1 MSQRKLKLSD
11 FMSGN
16 SCSPET
22 TAAAL
27 DEPQETPAQRN
38 DAHRTQS
45 LKNSLISERKDLFL
59 LAEDLLQPR

>member
-38 DAHRTQS
+38 DAHTQS
-45 LKNSLISERKDLFL
+45 FKNRLISEDLFL
-59 LAEDLLQPR
+59 LTEDLLQPR

>member
-27 DEPQETPAQRN
+27 DEPEETPAQRN
-38 DAHRTQS
+38 GAHRTQS
-45 LKNSLISERKDLFL
+45 SKNHLISERKDLFL
-59 LAEDLLQPR
+59 LSEDPLQPR

>member
-38 DAHRTQS
+38 DAHTQS
-45 LKNSLISERKDLFL
+45 LKNRLISERKDLFL